1 MENKQ
6 KRKKT
11 TPNGIRL
18 MEAAE
23 EGLLLHD
30 QKLSGWGEE
39 AWQEPWVCFQLPC
52 LCLLLGVKS
61 PLFIS
66 FLFHHPLQSSPTGLE
81 VPPFSLFDIL
91 WQPSF
96 QRSRKLR
103 QTTAG

>member
-11 TPNGIRL
+11 MPNGIRL

-39 AWQEPWVCFQLPC
+39 A
-52 LCLLLGVKS
+52 
-61 PLFIS
+61 
-66 FLFHHPLQSSPTGLE
+66 
-81 VPPFSLFDIL
+81 
-91 WQPSF
+91 
-96 QRSRKLR
+96 
-103 QTTAG
+103 